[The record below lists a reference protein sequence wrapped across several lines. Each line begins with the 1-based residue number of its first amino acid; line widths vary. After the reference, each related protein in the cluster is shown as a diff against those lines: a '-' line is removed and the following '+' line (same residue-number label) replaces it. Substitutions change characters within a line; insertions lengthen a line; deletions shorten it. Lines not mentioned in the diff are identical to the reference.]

1 VRLDLVVAVAGVS
14 LLLVLG
20 SETIASAGKAIDGVV
35 NLNTAPEATLG
46 LLPGV
51 GPAKAA
57 AIVRYRT
64 RRPFRTVDEL
74 VRIQGIGRKQVRAL
88 RSHLAVSGPSTAAV
102 APAGRPPAASPV
114 APPAPPIRLP
124 ARPLCRPLPA
134 PKRRAPDPWPSRGAC
149 LRPA

>member
-1 VRLDLVVAVAGVS
+1 MVA
-14 LLLVLG
+14 G

-35 NLNTAPEATLG
+35 NLNTAPAVTLG

-57 AIVRYRT
+57 AIVRYRA

-74 VRIQGIGRKQVRAL
+74 VRIPGIGRKQVRAL
-88 RSHLAVSGPSTAAV
+88 RPHLAVSGPSTATV
-102 APAGRPPAASPV
+102 ADPGAQAGSPAAPS
-114 APPAPPIRLP
+114 APLVRPAP
-124 ARPLCRPLPA
+124 RPLCRPPPP
-134 PKRRAPDPWPSRGAC
+134 PKRRAPELWPSRGVC